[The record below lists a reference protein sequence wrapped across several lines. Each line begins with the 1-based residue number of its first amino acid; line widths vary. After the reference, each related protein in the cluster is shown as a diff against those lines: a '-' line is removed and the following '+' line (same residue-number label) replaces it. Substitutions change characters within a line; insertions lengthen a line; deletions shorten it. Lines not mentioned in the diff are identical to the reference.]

1 MGWCGWPPT
10 GTWSVAGRRPTAG
23 GASADRH
30 ATRQRAREL
39 VESLTGRE
47 LEPGAVAAQQ
57 LPGPADRLAHAYG
70 ENALANEACSSWA
83 TTTPCGIRSAP
94 GAQRRRLD
102 PARQLHYRG
111 PGDVHLRRRLQRA
124 VQPPGRSTWGALL
137 SVPTGSGC
145 SASAPSS
152 PTPWAATHPG
162 PPIGSSPTAAP
173 APPCTTCSRVR
184 LGDGGGPRLRCR
196 WPPRCVE
203 GRHGLFGRWGVE
215 YGDEQRHPS
224 TVPSCRAVGVTSRWM
239 TRRQCRRPLNV
250 TGRLHVQGHRS
261 GRSCRFYALGN
272 YGQYIYADPR
282 ADVVVVRLGSD
293 WGLGNERGWRPSAP
307 SPTNSRPRAWLRHR
321 ATVRRGARLC
331 R

>member
-1 MGWCGWPPT
+1 VGHY
-10 GTWSVAGRRPTAG
+10 
-23 GASADRH
+23 D
-30 ATRQRAREL
+30 
-39 VESLTGRE
+39 
-47 LEPGAVAAQQ
+47 
-57 LPGPADRLAHAYG
+57 
-70 ENALANEACSSWA
+70 
-83 TTTPCGIRSAP
+83 PCGIRSAP

-196 WPPRCVE
+196 WPPRCGRRPPWPVRTLGCRVRRRAATPQHRAQLPRGGRDIKVDDPQAVSATAERYRE
-203 GRHGLFGRWGVE
+203 GCMCKGTGLVGHVGSTRWETTV
-215 YGDEQRHPS
+215 S
-224 TVPSCRAVGVTSRWM
+224 TSMEDVPSSVETSVAAPM
-239 TRRQCRRPLNV
+239 IIRPLPPPPP
-250 TGRLHVQGHRS
+250 
-261 GRSCRFYALGN
+261 
-272 YGQYIYADPR
+272 DPR
-282 ADVVVVRLGSD
+282 MD
-293 WGLGNERGWRPSAP
+293 W
-307 SPTNSRPRAWLRHR
+307 
-321 ATVRRGARLC
+321 
-331 R
+331 